1 MNHATSRQGGCRS
14 ALELVRWDAYD
25 LRKLETQSRD
35 FQSYG
40 LECAETMAKRGG
52 LLAIWFVAAILW
64 LGHATSAQ
72 NSEKFKAR
80 LSPVPIDVTMM
91 STIAGSGS
99 ITAALAG
106 KQLTITGTFEG
117 LRSPATTVQIH
128 RGMKGIRGPVI
139 LDLDLTISKAVKGT
153 FNGSVE
159 LTPDQIADLSAGR
172 LYVQIQSERAP
183 DGNLWGWLLR

>member
-1 MNHATSRQGGCRS
+1 M
-14 ALELVRWDAYD
+14 V
-25 LRKLETQSRD
+25 
-35 FQSYG
+35 
-40 LECAETMAKRGG
+40 AKQQR
-52 LLAIWFVAAILW
+52 LAAIVVMASTLL

-72 NSEKFKAR
+72 NSETFKGR

-99 ITAALAG
+99 ITATLAG
-106 KQLTITGTFEG
+106 KQLTIAGTFEG

-153 FNGSVE
+153 LNGSVE
-159 LTPDQIADLSAGR
+159 LTPDQIADLKAGR

-183 DGNLWGWLLR
+183 DGNLWGWLLQ